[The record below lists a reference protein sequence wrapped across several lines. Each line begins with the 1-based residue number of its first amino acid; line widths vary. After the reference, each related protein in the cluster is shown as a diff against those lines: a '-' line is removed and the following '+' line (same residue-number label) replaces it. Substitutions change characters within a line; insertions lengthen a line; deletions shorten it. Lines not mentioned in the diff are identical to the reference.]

1 MNTAENSKKL
11 EEISAKMDDLLQKDC
26 ELLYKLNEVEKTQA
40 TISQAVEALKESFKL
55 MDREIKEVTSNMSQ
69 KADCSDLE
77 ALNNKIDDLENC
89 SKCNIIIWGVV
100 EESEE
105 DFPLMEDFVA
115 NGLLR
120 KHMKL
125 EREIEVMRAHRTR
138 INQDL
143 IN

>member
-125 EREIEVMRAHRTR
+125 
-138 INQDL
+138 
-143 IN
+143 